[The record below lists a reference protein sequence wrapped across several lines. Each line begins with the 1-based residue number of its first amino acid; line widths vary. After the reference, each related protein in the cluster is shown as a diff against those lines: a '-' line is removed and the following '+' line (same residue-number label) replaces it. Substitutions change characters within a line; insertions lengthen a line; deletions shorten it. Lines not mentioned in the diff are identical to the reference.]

1 MTTVDELRD
10 ILFYMLRKLDDFLV
24 DLTTEIPQPQQPQPQ
39 PQPPTRMISDEEM
52 DRRLEAVRRM
62 LYPNPIQDEINDT
75 RRMLQESIKQDE
87 EEIKDLQK
95 RINEKTTILNYLLSK
110 LIKLRE
116 LQTDENIITHLEYEF
131 ETLRLERERLEK
143 RIIELKE
150 HIRFIQN

>member
-1 MTTVDELRD
+1 
-10 ILFYMLRKLDDFLV
+10 
-24 DLTTEIPQPQQPQPQ
+24 
-39 PQPPTRMISDEEM
+39 MISDEEM
-52 DRRLEAVRRM
+52 DRRIEAVRRM